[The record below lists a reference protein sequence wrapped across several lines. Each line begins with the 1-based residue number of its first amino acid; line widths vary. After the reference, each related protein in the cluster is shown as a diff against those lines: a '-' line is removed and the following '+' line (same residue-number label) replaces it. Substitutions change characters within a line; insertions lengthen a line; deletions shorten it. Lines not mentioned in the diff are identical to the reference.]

1 MQLNVICLEGPWKKK
16 NLHEMGIVTQCIAP
30 SNKMNDQYFT
40 NVLLK
45 INAKVH
51 ISFRYLICIC
61 ALFEEAPCYAEHTF
75 LTILIFPVN
84 QLGGM
89 NSKLA
94 LEHRQMIPVVTHIP
108 TLILGMDV
116 SHGSP
121 GRADIPSIAAVC
133 LVLS

>member
-1 MQLNVICLEGPWKKK
+1 
-16 NLHEMGIVTQCIAP
+16 MGIVTQCIAP

-133 LVLS
+133 LVLSWFTCIK